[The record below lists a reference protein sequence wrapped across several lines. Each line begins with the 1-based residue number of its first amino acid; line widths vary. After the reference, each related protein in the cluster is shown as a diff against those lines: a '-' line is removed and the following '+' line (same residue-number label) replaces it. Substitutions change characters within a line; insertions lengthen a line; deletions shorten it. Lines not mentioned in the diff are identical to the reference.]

1 MLLDFFN
8 GRKLKKNK
16 KRESSNLS
24 EKVGDL
30 LSVLQTGCA
39 RCNSSRFTLVGI
51 GNERRRRRSIGVEV
65 RSRVAQWSGIERSAS
80 RNEVEIGSEDGREVN
95 EGGKRLAKGV
105 LYRATRLR
113 NTREANCG
121 RGRGKKTR
129 RKGGGWLR
137 TGSGGGV
144 EGICGTRRGSG
155 ISRLIR
161 GLGVGR
167 GDCT

>member
-16 KRESSNLS
+16 KREKRRRKKESSNLS

-80 RNEVEIGSEDGREVN
+80 RNERVEIGSGDGREVN

-105 LYRATRLR
+105 LYR
-113 NTREANCG
+113 G
-121 RGRGKKTR
+121 
-129 RKGGGWLR
+129 
-137 TGSGGGV
+137 
-144 EGICGTRRGSG
+144 
-155 ISRLIR
+155 
-161 GLGVGR
+161 
-167 GDCT
+167 